1 MSAQD
6 EQRPDSTLPPTS
18 YQSAAPIAVP
28 GQNQADSL
36 GNVDDSPELLRWRA
50 DILLDEMM
58 LGGASSG
65 EDAAVGKWQN
75 GSHQTDASHQRQ
87 TDARRAVHDEDRS
100 AYGAAAEARFHSP
113 RQDGRASRSDLP
125 ASETATGPIQDSSW
139 SATWQDWAPAR
150 SQEPDA
156 SASRQ
161 PARRGLTDDDPGRY
175 DQGRYEQDDVEQN
188 DRSAARDSSGSRPT
202 YFAAGERGPVRPL
215 SDAADD
221 NLLRPPSAS
230 VSSSDYAG
238 YGGNDPVEA
247 PSASPRGRRGDQVSQ
262 VRRSNLL
269 PRLSQPDVRA
279 LQQELSALQD
289 EVEVVLPSEH
299 EWHKRTRHLLDKAS
313 LILNNNP
320 DRSAEVDYYLQ
331 QVRSILGRAQ
341 QSTAASAEY
350 QKRLMLYHTAWLVLA
365 LIVLL
370 ACGLYARSI
379 TEWVA
384 PLLGVAPQQ
393 FPATHFVPFVA
404 TLAFAGVGTAAGALR
419 NMRRYSRRERGYF
432 DHKYGLRSVLL
443 PVFALLF
450 GLAVYLLFGLIAWIA
465 GLNPLATP
473 LVLLVPIGAT
483 FGFGFLQESVYGTA
497 P

>member
-6 EQRPDSTLPPTS
+6 AQRPDSTLPPTS

-58 LGGASSG
+58 LGGASSS
-65 EDAAVGKWQN
+65 EDAAVGNWQN
-75 GSHQTDASHQRQ
+75 GSHQTAVSHQWQ
-87 TDARRAVHDEDRS
+87 TDARRA
-100 AYGAAAEARFHSP
+100 AYGAAEEARFRSP
-113 RQDGRASRSDLP
+113 RQDGRASRPEVRSDLP
-125 ASETATGPIQDSSW
+125 ASGGATGPAQDSSW

-161 PARRGLTDDDPGRY
+161 SARRGLTDDDPVQY
-175 DQGRYEQDDVEQN
+175 DPGQN
-188 DRSAARDSSGSRPT
+188 KRTPARDASGASRPM
-202 YFAAGERGPVRPL
+202 FSAGGEQRPVRPL

-221 NLLRPPSAS
+221 HLLRPPSAS
-230 VSSSDYAG
+230 VSSNDYAG
-238 YGGNDPVEA
+238 YGGSDLVEA
-247 PSASPRGRRGDQVSQ
+247 PSAPPRGRRGDQVSQ

-279 LQQELSALQD
+279 LQQELSALED

-350 QKRLMLYHTAWLVLA
+350 QKRLTLYHTAWLVLA
-365 LIVLL
+365 FIVLL
-370 ACGLYARSI
+370 ACGLYARPI

-393 FPATHFVPFVA
+393 FPAIHFVPFVA